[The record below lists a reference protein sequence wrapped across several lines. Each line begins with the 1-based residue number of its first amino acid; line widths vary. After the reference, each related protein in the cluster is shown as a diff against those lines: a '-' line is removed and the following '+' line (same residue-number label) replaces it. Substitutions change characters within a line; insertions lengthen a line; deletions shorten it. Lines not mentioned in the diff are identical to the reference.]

1 LDVAG
6 CLSEVDDCCRSLDI
20 EELNAE
26 LTDVALLRRHRVHGF
41 DLTEF
46 VEKAANGSNAV
57 VCSQGGVGILLV
69 VCIHNDLT
77 LKQRAEWA
85 VVVATVSRKGLAG
98 VRSNP
103 SVDRKVCRN
112 RNESVSRI
120 TDVVEAEH
128 DKETAAELRF
138 VDSCSRETPSPWI
151 ISLMLKAVG
160 VETYLEHSNDHW
172 ESHWGHAVLDSK
184 SSSRAFID
192 AEVALTHDD
201 VAELDNAEVLHCNQ
215 VLGSDA

>member
-1 LDVAG
+1 MAS

-20 EELNAE
+20 EEFNAE
-26 LTDVALLRRHRVHGF
+26 LTNVALLCRHRVHGF

-57 VCSQGGVGILLV
+57 VCSQGRVGVLLV

-77 LKQRAEWA
+77 LKQRAEWS

-98 VRSNP
+98 VRSNA
-103 SVDRKVCRN
+103 SVDRKVCGDC
-112 RNESVSRI
+112 NESVSRI

-128 DKETAAELRF
+128 DKETATELRV
-138 VDSCSRETPSPWI
+138 VDSCSRETTSLWI
-151 ISLMLKAVG
+151 ISLILKVVG
-160 VETYLEHSNDHW
+160 VETYLEHSNDHG

-184 SSSRAFID
+184 SSSRAFVD
-192 AEVALTHDD
+192 AEVALTDDD
-201 VAELDNAEVLHCNQ
+201 VAELGNA
-215 VLGSDA
+215 